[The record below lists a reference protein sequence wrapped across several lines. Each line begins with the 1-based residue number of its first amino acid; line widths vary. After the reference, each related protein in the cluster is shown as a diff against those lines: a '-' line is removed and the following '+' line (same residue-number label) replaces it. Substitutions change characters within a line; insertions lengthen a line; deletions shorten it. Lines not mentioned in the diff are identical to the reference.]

1 MTLLT
6 LPSGVRLIT
15 YAIAIVLLI
24 AVSVLVSRW
33 RRQTEIRALKQQH
46 RCKEPAKYPHTD
58 RVMGSDMIRLRAE
71 AMKDGRFLTLYDEQF
86 ARYGKTFEEIWRGK
100 PLINTIE
107 PANIQQVAALGFED
121 YAKDLE
127 RLQAMAPFMGPSIF
141 SNGPIWKVART
152 MVKPIFSRAE
162 LSDIDHLASF
172 TDRFMELLPSDGS
185 VVDVQPLLN
194 RLVSFSPGT

>member
-1 MTLLT
+1 MVLLSLFTL
-6 LPSGVRLIT
+6 VRFIK
-15 YAIAIVLLI
+15 YAIGTVLVI
-24 AVSVLVSRW
+24 AVGNLYRRW
-33 RRQTEIRALKQQH
+33 RRQTEIRTLKQEH
-46 RCKEPAKYPHTD
+46 GCKEPAKYPHTD
-58 RVMGSDMIRLRAE
+58 RVMGSDMIHLRTE
-71 AMKDGRFLTLYDEQF
+71 AMKEGRFLTLYDEQF

-121 YAKDLE
+121 YGKDPE

-172 TDRFMELLPSDGS
+172 TDRFMELLPADGS
-185 VVDVQPLLN
+185 MVDVQPLLN
-194 RLVSFSPGT
+194 RLVSLSPGK